1 MGYEGRFTEMMCRQV
16 KGTRGEK
23 QGLRTGMK
31 KLGRTSLLACAA
43 QEFR

>member
-1 MGYEGRFTEMMCRQV
+1 MGYEGRLAEMMRRQV

-23 QGLRTGMK
+23 QGLGTGMK
-31 KLGRTSLLACAA
+31 KLGGPSLLACAA